1 MEKIIITFF
10 LLLIF
15 LKFLTCLNSEESS
28 DNKMDKKLV
37 TIRETFF
44 FFVPLGA
51 ENGATTFRITTL
63 NLMGFLRLSA

>member
-28 DNKMDKKLV
+28 DNKIDNKLV

-44 FFVPLGA
+44 SSSPSMLKMA
-51 ENGATTFRITTL
+51 PRHLE
-63 NLMGFLRLSA
+63 